1 MKDVRRMSK
10 SGNVCIAERAK
21 QVSSEPFRLALG
33 LPRDVIR
40 LTGGEPDFETPS
52 FVREAA
58 KEAIDR
64 GFTHYTASTGYDELR
79 KAIVEKLHRENH
91 IVYDYR
97 TEVVITPGSSSGV
110 FLSLLA
116 LVNPGDEVLV
126 PDPIWFHYVTLIRLC
141 GGSPVAIP
149 VTLGQN
155 ASIDSEEARRRI
167 THRTKV
173 LILNSPSNPTG
184 MVLSRENILALGEVA
199 EEHNL
204 TVVSDEIYEKI
215 IYEGNVHTSPA
226 SLPALM
232 HRTITSN
239 GFSKAYAMTGWRV
252 GYLAGP
258 SEIIEKVTALSG
270 YTLVCPS
277 SVSQKAAYAAVTD
290 PRMDDCIKEMVD
302 RFGRRRKLV
311 LDALNDLRGA
321 RVYPPQGTFYAW
333 VDISETRIPSE
344 HFAYKL
350 LESERVGVLPGSL
363 FGPRGEGHIR
373 ISFAT
378 GEDQLKEGLERLRRF
393 ILRATPH

>member
-10 SGNVCIAERAK
+10 NGNVRIAERVK

-40 LTGGEPDFETPS
+40 LTGGEPDFETPA

-58 KEAIDR
+58 KMAIDK
-64 GFTHYTASTGYDELR
+64 GFTHYTPSTGYDELR
-79 KAIVEKLHRENH
+79 KAIAEKLHRENH
-91 IVYDYR
+91 ITYDYG

-116 LVNPGDEVLV
+116 LVNPRDEVLV

-141 GGSPVAIP
+141 GGSPVAVP

-155 ASIDSEEARRRI
+155 AGIDAEEARRRI
-167 THRTKV
+167 TSRTRV
-173 LILNSPSNPTG
+173 LILNSPCNPTG

-204 TVVSDEIYEKI
+204 TIVSDEIYERI

-226 SLPALM
+226 SLPALR
-232 HRTITSN
+232 HRTVTSN

-252 GYLAGP
+252 GHVAGP

-270 YTLVCPS
+270 YTLVCPG

-290 PRMDDCIKEMVD
+290 PRMAGCIKGMVD
-302 RFGRRRKLV
+302 RFARRRKLV

-321 RVYPPQGTFYAW
+321 RAYPPQGTFYAW
-333 VDISETRIPSE
+333 VDINETRIPTE
-344 HFAYKL
+344 QFAYKL

-393 ILRATPH
+393 VLSATLH